1 MRPAAVPLVR
11 YLARQSPDYAEH
23 MRETLERELKLAPS
37 EGFTMPE
44 LGGDVLPTRIFVST
58 YHDTPDL
65 RLARHGI
72 TFRHRI
78 EEGAGLWQLK
88 LPREGARLELERAG
102 PPAIPPPEL
111 LALLPAFLRRSSLV
125 PVARLR
131 TRREVVRLPGAEI
144 ADDSVAVLDGQHVIR
159 RFHELEVELVDGGD
173 EETLRRVEA
182 ELRRAGADGG
192 PLRAKLYRALD
203 LETPSETR
211 VPKRAAPGQALAIRL
226 QNQVAHLLVHDPGTR
241 LGSDPEDLHQ
251 LRVATRR
258 LRAFLRA
265 ARGVLVRERADQLRA
280 ELGWLGAA
288 LGPVRDLDVLVDYFR
303 GEVEALGPDADG
315 APDLVS
321 TLEVRRA
328 DARATLLDA
337 LDSRRYLAL
346 LDALEA
352 FAADPPLAKSSDVKL
367 SAIWWKETSRLRKA
381 VDRLD
386 ADPTDEEL
394 HAVRIL
400 VKRARYA
407 AELAAHE
414 LGDRGAAFVESAK
427 TAQDVLG
434 MHQDAT
440 VGSELIESWAG
451 GRPELENVATRLLRR
466 EAGRKLEA
474 RAEWPEVWARLDR
487 AALRART

>member
-1 MRPAAVPLVR
+1 
-11 YLARQSPDYAEH
+11 
-23 MRETLERELKLAPS
+23 MRETLERELKLAPG

-102 PPAIPPPEL
+102 PPAVPPPEL
-111 LALLPAFLRRSSLV
+111 LGLLPALLRGSPLA

-131 TRREVVRLPGAEI
+131 TRRQVVRVPGAEI

-173 EETLRRVEA
+173 EETMRRIED
-182 ELRRAGADGG
+182 ELRKAGAGAAAG
-192 PLRAKLYRALD
+192 RAKLYRALD
-203 LETPSETR
+203 LDAPSEPN
-211 VPKRAAPGQALAIRL
+211 VPERAAPGTALALRL
-226 QNQVAHLLVHDPGTR
+226 QGEVARLLVHDPGTR

-265 ARGVLVRERADQLRA
+265 ARPLLVRERSEALRA
-280 ELGWLGAA
+280 DLGWLGAA
-288 LGPVRDLDVLVDYFR
+288 LGPVRDLDVLVDHFR
-303 GEVEALGPDADG
+303 GEVAALGADADG
-315 APDLVS
+315 ARDLVS
-321 TLEVRRA
+321 TLEVRREE
-328 DARATLLDA
+328 ARATMLEALGSVRYLELLDA
-337 LDSRRYLAL
+337 V
-346 LDALEA
+346 EA
-352 FAADPPLAKSSDVKL
+352 FAAAPPLAKGADEGL
-367 SAIWWKETSRLRKA
+367 AAIWWGETRRLRRA
-381 VDRLD
+381 VEKLG
-386 ADPTDEEL
+386 ANPPDEEL

-414 LGDRGAAFVESAK
+414 LGERGDAFLRRAK

-440 VGSELIESWAG
+440 VGADLIRDWAG
-451 GRPELENVATRLLRR
+451 DRPEVAAVAARLLER
-466 EAGRKLEA
+466 EAARKVEA
-474 RAEWPEVWARLDR
+474 RAEWPPVWAKLDR
-487 AALRART
+487 AARRARK

>member
-1 MRPAAVPLVR
+1 
-11 YLARQSPDYAEH
+11 
-23 MRETLERELKLAPS
+23 MRETLERELKLAPG

-78 EEGAGLWQLK
+78 EDGAGLWQLK

-102 PPAIPPPEL
+102 PPAVPPSEL

-159 RFHELEVELVDGGD
+159 RFHELEVELLDGGD
-173 EETLRRVEA
+173 EETMRRIET

-203 LETPSETR
+203 LEIPSERR
-211 VPKRAAPGQALAIRL
+211 VPKRATPGQALAIRL
-226 QNQVAHLLVHDPGTR
+226 QNQVAQLLVHDPGTR
-241 LGSDPEDLHQ
+241 LGGDPEDLHQ

-265 ARGVLVRERADQLRA
+265 ARGLLTRERSEQLRA
-280 ELGWLGAA
+280 DLGWLGSA
-288 LGPVRDLDVLVDYFR
+288 LGPLRDLDVLVDYFR

-321 TLEVRRA
+321 TLEARRA
-328 DARATLLDA
+328 DARAALLEA
-337 LDSRRYLAL
+337 MGSERYLAL
-346 LDALEA
+346 LDDVEA
-352 FAADPPLAKSSDVKL
+352 FAADPPLEKGSDTKL
-367 SAIWWKETSRLRKA
+367 SAIWWKETKRLRKA

-386 ADPTDEEL
+386 SDPSDEDL

-407 AELAAHE
+407 AELAANE
-414 LGDRGAAFVESAK
+414 LGDLGAAFVERAK

-434 MHQDAT
+434 MHQDAS

-451 GRPELENVATRLLRR
+451 DRPELQDAATRLLQR
-466 EAGRKLEA
+466 EARWKLEA
-474 RAEWPEVWARLDR
+474 RADWPEVWAKLDQAARR
-487 AALRART
+487 AHT